1 MTAKIGRLGSL
12 FFSCQSKCN
21 RFYVGSA
28 LYANRAL
35 GLVRWIPSASY
46 MQLCICLDAIYWENY
61 YLYHYISGRLGIAKL
76 CAMQCHRPDQGQVR
90 LQAGRQ
96 GQPGQRGRE
105 LRRGHRQPGQQQRPG
120 GQRWS

>member
-1 MTAKIGRLGSL
+1 MELYLGIGFGRGLS
-12 FFSCQSKCN
+12 
-21 RFYVGSA
+21 SA
-28 LYANRAL
+28 RYTKLY
-35 GLVRWIPSASY
+35 
-46 MQLCICLDAIYWENY
+46 ICLDAIDLTYDF
-61 YLYHYISGRLGIAKL
+61 LSRSISGRLGIAKL